1 MILLTGCGKMKK
13 IMIIGCG
20 GIGSFLIPLLNKVG
34 LYDITVYDPDIVEN
48 KNLLYQNFENSDI
61 NLRKVDVMNKY
72 ETVNKI
78 EPYLVLTKSQVQ
90 GYDLVIC
97 CADNLAVRKMLYKAN
112 VKWLDLRAQARN
124 CALISGDVSP
134 EIMETVLAG
143 PDGSYS
149 CQGQGWDGTPEEV
162 NFMQVVAAGLGAQ
175 WVQNHFSGKD
185 VDNHKVV
192 YA

>member
-1 MILLTGCGKMKK
+1 MKK
-13 IMIIGCG
+13 ILVIGCG
-20 GIGSFLIPLLNKVG
+20 GIGSFLIPLLNRVKI
-34 LYDITVYDPDIVEN
+34 YDITVYDPDVVES
-48 KNLLYQNFENSDI
+48 KNLLYQNFTPTDVNT
-61 NLRKVDVMNKY
+61 LKVEVMDKY
-72 ETVNKI
+72 ETVNKA
-78 EPYLVLTKSQVQ
+78 EPYPILTKSQVE

-97 CADNLAVRKMLYKAN
+97 CADNLSVRKMLYKTG

-124 CALISGDVSP
+124 CALISGEVEPD
-134 EIMETVLAG
+134 IMETVLAG

-149 CQGQGWDGTPEEV
+149 CQGNGWDGTAQEV